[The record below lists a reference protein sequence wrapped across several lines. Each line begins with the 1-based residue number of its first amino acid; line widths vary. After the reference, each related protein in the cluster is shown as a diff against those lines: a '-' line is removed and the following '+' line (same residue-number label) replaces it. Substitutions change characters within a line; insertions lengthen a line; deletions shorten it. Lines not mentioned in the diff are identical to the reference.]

1 MLMVKPSVDEAGL
14 GAAHETDV
22 LIIGAGPCGLFAV
35 FELGLLDIKAHIV
48 DILDK
53 VGGQCAELY
62 PEKPI
67 YDIPG
72 MPIVTGQGLTD
83 NLLQQIAPFEPK
95 FHLSEWSRASRR
107 SALPGR
113 RASGW

>member
-1 MLMVKPSVDEAGL
+1 MSEVIK
-14 GAAHETDV
+14 TDV

-35 FELGLLDIKAHIV
+35 FELGLLDMKAHVV

-53 VGGQCAELY
+53 IGGQCAELY

-72 MPIVTGQGLTD
+72 IPFVTGQGLTD
-83 NLLQQIAPFEPK
+83 QLMEQIKPFGAT
-95 FHLSEWSRASRR
+95 FHLNEMVEKLS
-107 SALPGR
+107 LIHI
-113 RASGW
+113 

>member
-1 MLMVKPSVDEAGL
+1 MLRVEPCELDGTKGEV
-14 GAAHETDV
+14 HETDV
-22 LIIGAGPCGLFAV
+22 VIVGAGPCGLFAV
-35 FELGLLDIKAHIV
+35 FELGLLDIKAHLI

-72 MPIVTGQGLTD
+72 IPFVTGQGLVD
-83 NLLQQIAPFEPK
+83 DLMKQISPFHPT
-95 FHLSEWSRASRR
+95 FHLGEMVEK
-107 SALPGR
+107 
-113 RASGW
+113 